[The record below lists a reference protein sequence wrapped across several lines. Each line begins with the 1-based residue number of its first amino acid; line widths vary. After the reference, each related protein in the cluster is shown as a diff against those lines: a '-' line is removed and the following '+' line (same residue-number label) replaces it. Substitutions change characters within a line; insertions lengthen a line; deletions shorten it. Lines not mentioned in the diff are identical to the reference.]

1 MTLGLASPAC
11 GLMHDNSAR
20 ANTQANHSRWHAH
33 KCLTNNAKC
42 ACHRER
48 VGGDFERTEGK
59 RESNRLT
66 SGPGRAHPWHTQDGR
81 EHGVSCGKQ
90 KWKRP
95 TEKGWAS
102 NTGGVVAI
110 VSKLSLVTH
119 SRMCASRMV
128 QAHASR
134 ATAMGWAS
142 IRFPIAIEP
151 PTTLPGLMTAA
162 TPTRVSHH

>member
-1 MTLGLASPAC
+1 MTLGLALPTC

-20 ANTQANHSRWHAH
+20 ANTQANHYQWHAH
-33 KCLTNNAKC
+33 KCLMNNATC

-59 RESNRLT
+59 RESNRLP

-81 EHGVSCGKQ
+81 EPGVLCGRQ

-102 NTGGVVAI
+102 NIGG
-110 VSKLSLVTH
+110 
-119 SRMCASRMV
+119 
-128 QAHASR
+128 
-134 ATAMGWAS
+134 G
-142 IRFPIAIEP
+142 EP
-151 PTTLPGLMTAA
+151 PPEEPG
-162 TPTRVSHH
+162 S